1 MPTDRPLSIRDI
13 AEMAGV
19 SIATVSRVINNNGRF
34 SEDTR
39 KRVQKIIDDNGYVT
53 NMAAKTLRE
62 ARSKTI
68 GMLVPDIS
76 NDFFATLAFHTEQYL
91 YDEGYSVFVCNAANK
106 TERERAYI
114 RSLVSKS
121 VDGILCIS
129 GLGEFSAEM
138 VPKSIPLVCIDR
150 YPDANSEIPRVISE
164 NVRGGRLATE
174 HLIERGCKRILLIS
188 NEIKDNCRTDR
199 EHGYREALEA
209 NGLKSNPALYLR
221 LSGNKP
227 STLET
232 EELLTEFL
240 EAGNKIDG
248 IFASSDHAAVGA
260 LTALKKLGLRCPD
273 DVKIVGFDD
282 SIYTRLT
289 TPSITSIERAPQELA
304 TTGCKVLLSLIR
316 GEEAPFETQIPV
328 SLVERE
334 STVR

>member
-1 MPTDRPLSIRDI
+1 MPTNRQLSIRDI

-76 NDFFATLAFHTEQYL
+76 NDFFSMLAFYTEQFL
-91 YDEGYSVFVCNAANK
+91 YDKGYSVFVCNAVNK

-129 GLGEFSAEM
+129 GLGEFSTEV

-150 YPDANSEIPRVISE
+150 YPSENSEIPRVISE
-164 NVRGGRLATE
+164 NVNGGRIATE
-174 HLIERGCKRILLIS
+174 HLIERGCKKILIIS
-188 NEIKDNCRTDR
+188 YEIKDNCRINR
-199 EHGYREALEA
+199 ERGYREALEA
-209 NGLKSNPALYLR
+209 HGFKSNPALYLR
-221 LSGNKP
+221 LSGRKP
-227 STLET
+227 SIVET
-232 EELLTEFL
+232 EELLCEYL
-240 EAGNKIDG
+240 EAGNIIDG

-260 LTALKKLGLRCPD
+260 LNALKKLGIRCPE
-273 DVKIVGFDD
+273 DVKIIGFDN

-289 TPSITSIERAPQELA
+289 TPSITSIDRAPQELA
-304 TTGCKVLLSLIR
+304 DMGCKVLLNLID
-316 GEEAPFETQIPV
+316 GQEAPFETQIPV
-328 SLVERE
+328 TLVERE
-334 STVR
+334 STAI